1 MKYIVIGLG
10 NFGSVLATRL
20 TQMGHE
26 VIGVD
31 EHRNRVDEL
40 RDSLSS
46 TITMDASDLDA
57 LKALP
62 LEQVDMVIVA
72 IGENFAASIQI
83 VAQLRQM
90 KAPHIVARALNELHR
105 SVLQAL
111 GVERIIFPEQ
121 EAAEVMAQSFEL
133 SGFLSSY
140 QIDRDHYVMRFTLP
154 AALDGKTVGQ
164 SGIESGGLK
173 LLAVIRDTEEKNA
186 IGIRHNR
193 ELALDPVSAETAL
206 QSGDTIVIYGAL
218 AAYNSLT
225 KSLRDA

>member
-1 MKYIVIGLG
+1 MKYIIIGLG

-31 EHRNRVDEL
+31 DHLARVNEL

-46 TITMDASDLDA
+46 TICMNASDTDA
-57 LKALP
+57 LRTLP
-62 LEQVDMVIVA
+62 LDQVDMVIIA

-90 KAPHIVARALNELHR
+90 KVEHIVARALNELHR
-105 SVLQAL
+105 TVLQAL
-111 GVERIIFPEQ
+111 GVDRIIFPEQ

-154 AALDGKTVGQ
+154 PQLNGKSVGD
-164 SGIESGGLK
+164 SDIEQPGLR
-173 LLAVIRDTEEKNA
+173 LLAVVRDHDERNS
-186 IGIRHNR
+186 IGIHYNR
-193 ELALDPVSAETAL
+193 KRALDTVNEETIL
-206 QSGDTIVIYGAL
+206 QTGDIIVVYGTL
-218 AAYNSLT
+218 AAYNT
-225 KSLRDA
+225 FTRNLREG

>member
-1 MKYIVIGLG
+1 MKYIIIGLG

-31 EHRNRVDEL
+31 DHLARVNEL

-46 TITMDASDLDA
+46 TICMNASDTDA
-57 LKALP
+57 LRTLP
-62 LEQVDMVIVA
+62 LDQVDMVIIA

-90 KAPHIVARALNELHR
+90 KVEHIVARALNELHR
-105 SVLQAL
+105 TVLQAL
-111 GVERIIFPEQ
+111 GVDRIIFPEQ

-140 QIDRDHYVMRFTLP
+140 QIDRDHYVMRFALP
-154 AALDGKTVGQ
+154 PQLNGKSVAD
-164 SGIESGGLK
+164 SDIEQPGLR
-173 LLAVIRDTEEKNA
+173 LLAVVRDHDERNS
-186 IGIRHNR
+186 IGIHYNR
-193 ELALDPVSAETAL
+193 KRALDTVNEETIL
-206 QSGDTIVIYGAL
+206 QTGDIIVVYGTL
-218 AAYNSLT
+218 AAYNT
-225 KSLRDA
+225 FTRNLREG

>member
-10 NFGSVLATRL
+10 NFGSVLAARL

-31 EHRNRVDEL
+31 DHRNRVNEL

-46 TITMDASDLDA
+46 TIAMDACDPDA

-62 LEQVDMVIVA
+62 LNQVDMVIVA

-83 VAQLRQM
+83 VAQLLQM
-90 KAPHIVARALNELHR
+90 KVQNIVARALNELHR
-105 SVLQAL
+105 TVLQAL

-133 SGFLSSY
+133 NGFLSSY
-140 QIDRDHYVMRFTLP
+140 QIDRNHYVMRFSLP
-154 AALDGKTVGQ
+154 PELEGKTIAE
-164 SGIESGGLK
+164 SEIERDGLQ
-173 LLAVIRDTEEKNA
+173 LLAVIRNSETRNS
-186 IGIRHNR
+186 IGIRHNQK
-193 ELALDPVSAETAL
+193 LAVDPTPPDTTLTA
-206 QSGDTIVIYGAL
+206 GDVIVVYGTL
-218 AAYNSLT
+218 AAYNSFT
-225 KSLRDA
+225 RSIREA

>member
-1 MKYIVIGLG
+1 MKYIIIGLG

-31 EHRNRVDEL
+31 DHLARVNEL

-46 TITMDASDLDA
+46 TICMNASDTDA
-57 LKALP
+57 LRTLP
-62 LEQVDMVIVA
+62 LDQVDMVIIA

-90 KAPHIVARALNELHR
+90 KVEHIVARALNELHR
-105 SVLQAL
+105 TVLQAL
-111 GVERIIFPEQ
+111 GVDRIIFPEQ

-140 QIDRDHYVMRFTLP
+140 QIDRDHYVMRFALP
-154 AALDGKTVGQ
+154 PQLNGKSVGD
-164 SGIESGGLK
+164 SDIEQPGLR
-173 LLAVIRDTEEKNA
+173 LLAVVRDHDERNSIGIHYNRKRALETVTEET
-186 IGIRHNR
+186 I
-193 ELALDPVSAETAL
+193 L
-206 QSGDTIVIYGAL
+206 QTDDIIVVYGTL
-218 AAYNSLT
+218 AAYNT
-225 KSLRDA
+225 FTRNLR

>member
-10 NFGSVLATRL
+10 SFGSVLAARL

-31 EHRNRVDEL
+31 DHRTRVDEL

-46 TITMDASDLDA
+46 TICMDAADPEA
-57 LKALP
+57 LKTLP
-62 LEQVDMVIVA
+62 FNQVDMVIVA

-90 KAPHIVARALNELHR
+90 KISNIVARALNELHR
-105 SVLQAL
+105 TVLQAL

-133 SGFLSSY
+133 NGFLSSY
-140 QIDRDHYVMRFTLP
+140 QIDRDHYVMRFALP
-154 AALDGKTVGQ
+154 PELNGKTIAE
-164 SGIESGGLK
+164 SGIERDGLQ
-173 LLAVIRDTEEKNA
+173 LLAVIRDSETRNS
-186 IGIRHNR
+186 IGIRHNHK
-193 ELALDPVSAETAL
+193 LAVDPAPSETILAP
-206 QSGDTIVIYGAL
+206 GDVIVVYGTL
-218 AAYNSLT
+218 AAYNSFT
-225 KSLRDA
+225 RSLRDS

>member
-1 MKYIVIGLG
+1 MKYIIIGLG

-31 EHRNRVDEL
+31 DHLARVNEL

-46 TITMDASDLDA
+46 TICMNASDTDA
-57 LKALP
+57 LRTLP
-62 LEQVDMVIVA
+62 LDQVDMVIIA

-90 KAPHIVARALNELHR
+90 KVEHIVARALNELHR
-105 SVLQAL
+105 TVLQAL
-111 GVERIIFPEQ
+111 GVDRIIFPEQ

-140 QIDRDHYVMRFTLP
+140 QIDRDHYVMRFSLP
-154 AALDGKTVGQ
+154 PQLNGKSVGD
-164 SGIESGGLK
+164 SDIEQPGLR
-173 LLAVIRDTEEKNA
+173 LLAVVRDHDERNS
-186 IGIRHNR
+186 IGIHYNR
-193 ELALDPVSAETAL
+193 KRALETVNEETIL
-206 QSGDTIVIYGAL
+206 QTGDIIVVYGTL
-218 AAYNSLT
+218 AAYNT
-225 KSLRDA
+225 FTRNLREG

>member
-1 MKYIVIGLG
+1 MKYIIIGLG

-31 EHRNRVDEL
+31 DHLARVNEL

-46 TITMDASDLDA
+46 TICMNASDTDA
-57 LKALP
+57 LRTLP
-62 LEQVDMVIVA
+62 LDQVDMVIIA

-90 KAPHIVARALNELHR
+90 KVEHIVARALNELHR
-105 SVLQAL
+105 TVLQAL
-111 GVERIIFPEQ
+111 GVDRIIFPEQ

-140 QIDRDHYVMRFTLP
+140 QIDRDHYVMRFSLP
-154 AALDGKTVGQ
+154 PQLNGKSVGD
-164 SGIESGGLK
+164 SDIEQPGLR
-173 LLAVIRDTEEKNA
+173 LLAVVRDHDERNS
-186 IGIRHNR
+186 IGIHYNR
-193 ELALDPVSAETAL
+193 KRALDTVNEETIL
-206 QSGDTIVIYGAL
+206 QTGDIIVVYGTL
-218 AAYNSLT
+218 AAYNT
-225 KSLRDA
+225 FTRNLREG

>member
-1 MKYIVIGLG
+1 MKYIIIGLG

-31 EHRNRVDEL
+31 DHLARVNEL

-46 TITMDASDLDA
+46 TICMNASDTDA
-57 LKALP
+57 LRTLP
-62 LEQVDMVIVA
+62 LDQVDMVIIA

-90 KAPHIVARALNELHR
+90 KVEHIVARALNELHR
-105 SVLQAL
+105 TVLQAL
-111 GVERIIFPEQ
+111 GVDRIIFPEQ

-140 QIDRDHYVMRFTLP
+140 QIDRDHYVMRFALP
-154 AALDGKTVGQ
+154 AQLNGKSVGD
-164 SGIESGGLK
+164 SDIEQPGLR
-173 LLAVIRDTEEKNA
+173 LLAVVRDHDERNS
-186 IGIRHNR
+186 IGIHYNR
-193 ELALDPVSAETAL
+193 KRALDTVNEETIL
-206 QSGDTIVIYGAL
+206 QTGDIIVVYGTL
-218 AAYNSLT
+218 AAYNT
-225 KSLRDA
+225 FTRNLREG

>member
-10 NFGSVLATRL
+10 SFGSVLAARL

-31 EHRNRVDEL
+31 DHRTRVDEL

-46 TITMDASDLDA
+46 TICMDAADPEA
-57 LKALP
+57 LKTLP
-62 LEQVDMVIVA
+62 FNQVDMVIVA
-72 IGENFAASIQI
+72 IGEDFAASIQI

-90 KAPHIVARALNELHR
+90 KISNIVARALNELHR
-105 SVLQAL
+105 TVLQAL

-133 SGFLSSY
+133 NGFLSSY

-154 AALDGKTVGQ
+154 PELNGKNIAE
-164 SGIESGGLK
+164 SGIERDGLQ
-173 LLAVIRDTEEKNA
+173 LLAVIRDSETRNS
-186 IGIRHNR
+186 IGIRHNQK
-193 ELALDPVSAETAL
+193 LAVDPASPETTL
-206 QSGDTIVIYGAL
+206 TPGDVIVVYGTL
-218 AAYNSLT
+218 AAYNSFT
-225 KSLRDA
+225 RSLRDS

>member
-31 EHRNRVDEL
+31 DHRSRVDEL

-46 TITMDASDLDA
+46 TILMDASDPDA
-57 LKALP
+57 LKTLP
-62 LEQVDMVIVA
+62 LSQVDMVIVA
-72 IGENFAASIQI
+72 IGENFAASIQV
-83 VAQLRQM
+83 VALLRQM
-90 KAPHIVARALNELHR
+90 QFHKIVARALNELHR
-105 SVLQAL
+105 TVLQAL

-140 QIDRDHYVMRFTLP
+140 QIDRDHYVMRFALP
-154 AALDGKTVGQ
+154 AELDGKTIAD
-164 SGIESGGLK
+164 SGIEQDGLQ
-173 LLAVIRDTEEKNA
+173 LLAVIRNSEEHNS
-186 IGIRHNR
+186 IGIRHNQK
-193 ELALDPVSAETAL
+193 LALDPAPPEAELKA
-206 QSGDTIVIYGAL
+206 GDVIVVYGTL
-218 AAYNSLT
+218 TAYNRLT
-225 KSLRDA
+225 RSLR

>member
-10 NFGSVLATRL
+10 SFGSVLATRL

-31 EHRNRVDEL
+31 DHRTRVDEL

-46 TITMDASDLDA
+46 TICMDAADPEA
-57 LKALP
+57 LKTLP
-62 LEQVDMVIVA
+62 FNQVDMVIVA
-72 IGENFAASIQI
+72 IGEDFAASIQI

-90 KAPHIVARALNELHR
+90 KISNIVARALNELHR
-105 SVLQAL
+105 TVLQAL

-133 SGFLSSY
+133 NGFLSSY

-154 AALDGKTVGQ
+154 PELNGKTIAE
-164 SGIESGGLK
+164 SGIERDGLQ
-173 LLAVIRDTEEKNA
+173 LLAVIRDSETRNS
-186 IGIRHNR
+186 IGIRHNQK
-193 ELALDPVSAETAL
+193 LAVDPAPSETILAP
-206 QSGDTIVIYGAL
+206 GDVIVVYGTL
-218 AAYNSLT
+218 AAYNSFT
-225 KSLRDA
+225 RSLRDS

>member
-1 MKYIVIGLG
+1 MKYIIIGLG

-31 EHRNRVDEL
+31 DHLARVNEL

-46 TITMDASDLDA
+46 TICMNASDTDA
-57 LKALP
+57 LRTLP
-62 LEQVDMVIVA
+62 LDQVDMVIIA

-90 KAPHIVARALNELHR
+90 KVEHIVARALNELHR
-105 SVLQAL
+105 TVLQAL
-111 GVERIIFPEQ
+111 GVDRIIFPEQ

-140 QIDRDHYVMRFTLP
+140 QIDRDHYVMRFALP
-154 AALDGKTVGQ
+154 PQLNGKSVGD
-164 SGIESGGLK
+164 SDIEQPGLR
-173 LLAVIRDTEEKNA
+173 LLAVVRDHDERNS
-186 IGIRHNR
+186 IGIHYNR
-193 ELALDPVSAETAL
+193 KRALDTVNEETIL
-206 QSGDTIVIYGAL
+206 QTGDIIVVYGTL
-218 AAYNSLT
+218 AAYNT
-225 KSLRDA
+225 FTRNLREG

>member
-1 MKYIVIGLG
+1 MKYIIIGLG

-31 EHRNRVDEL
+31 DHLARVNEL

-46 TITMDASDLDA
+46 TICMNASDTDA
-57 LKALP
+57 LRTLP
-62 LEQVDMVIVA
+62 LDQVDMVIIA

-90 KAPHIVARALNELHR
+90 KVEHIVARALNELHR
-105 SVLQAL
+105 TVLQAL
-111 GVERIIFPEQ
+111 GVDRIIFPEQ

-140 QIDRDHYVMRFTLP
+140 QIDRDHYVMRFALP
-154 AALDGKTVGQ
+154 PQLNGKSVGD
-164 SGIESGGLK
+164 SDIEQPGLR
-173 LLAVIRDTEEKNA
+173 LLAVVRDHDERNSIGIHYNRKRALDTVTEET
-186 IGIRHNR
+186 I
-193 ELALDPVSAETAL
+193 L
-206 QSGDTIVIYGAL
+206 QTGDIIVVYGTL
-218 AAYNSLT
+218 AAYNT
-225 KSLRDA
+225 FTRNLREG

>member
-31 EHRNRVDEL
+31 DHRSRVDEL

-46 TITMDASDLDA
+46 TIALDASDPDA
-57 LKALP
+57 LKTLP
-62 LEQVDMVIVA
+62 LSQVDMVIVA
-72 IGENFAASIQI
+72 IGENFAASIQV
-83 VAQLRQM
+83 VALLRQM
-90 KAPHIVARALNELHR
+90 KIHNIVARALNELHR
-105 SVLQAL
+105 TVLQAL

-140 QIDRDHYVMRFTLP
+140 QIDRDHYVMRFALP
-154 AALDGKTVGQ
+154 TELDGKTVTE
-164 SGIESGGLK
+164 SNIEQQGLQ
-173 LLAVIRDTEEKNA
+173 LLAVIRDSEERNS
-186 IGIRHNR
+186 IGIKHNQK
-193 ELALDPVSAETAL
+193 LAVDPAQSETIL
-206 QSGDTIVIYGAL
+206 QSGDVIVIYGTL
-218 AAYNSLT
+218 AAYNSFT
-225 KSLRDA
+225 KSLR

>member
-31 EHRNRVDEL
+31 DHRSRVDEL

-46 TITMDASDLDA
+46 TIALDASDPDA
-57 LKALP
+57 LKTLP
-62 LEQVDMVIVA
+62 LSQVDMVIVA
-72 IGENFAASIQI
+72 IGENFAASIQV
-83 VAQLRQM
+83 VALLRQM
-90 KAPHIVARALNELHR
+90 KIHNIVARALNELHR
-105 SVLQAL
+105 TVLQAL

-140 QIDRDHYVMRFTLP
+140 QIDRDHYVMRFALP
-154 AALDGKTVGQ
+154 TELDGKTVTE
-164 SGIESGGLK
+164 SNIEQQGLQ
-173 LLAVIRDTEEKNA
+173 LLAVIRDSEERNS
-186 IGIRHNR
+186 IGIKHNQK
-193 ELALDPVSAETAL
+193 LAVDPAQPETIL
-206 QSGDTIVIYGAL
+206 QSGDVIVVYGTL
-218 AAYNSLT
+218 AAYNSFT
-225 KSLRDA
+225 KSLR

>member
-1 MKYIVIGLG
+1 MKYIIIGLG

-31 EHRNRVDEL
+31 DHLARVNEL

-46 TITMDASDLDA
+46 TICMNASDTDA
-57 LKALP
+57 LRTLP
-62 LEQVDMVIVA
+62 LDQVDMVIIA

-90 KAPHIVARALNELHR
+90 KVEHIVARALNELHR
-105 SVLQAL
+105 TVLQAL
-111 GVERIIFPEQ
+111 GVDRIIFPEQ

-140 QIDRDHYVMRFTLP
+140 QIDRDHYVMRFSLP
-154 AALDGKTVGQ
+154 PQLNGKSVGD
-164 SGIESGGLK
+164 SDIEQPGLR
-173 LLAVIRDTEEKNA
+173 LLAVVRDHDERNSIGIHYNRKRALDTVTEET
-186 IGIRHNR
+186 I
-193 ELALDPVSAETAL
+193 L
-206 QSGDTIVIYGAL
+206 QTGDIIVVYGTL
-218 AAYNSLT
+218 AAYNT
-225 KSLRDA
+225 FTRNLREG

>member
-1 MKYIVIGLG
+1 MKYIIIGLG

-31 EHRNRVDEL
+31 NHKNRVDEL

-46 TITMDASDLDA
+46 TICLDAGDPDA
-57 LKALP
+57 LKSLP
-62 LEQVDMVIVA
+62 LDQVDMVIVA
-72 IGENFAASIQI
+72 IGENFAASIQV

-90 KAPHIVARALNELHR
+90 QIPNIVARALNELHR
-105 SVLQAL
+105 TVLQAL

-140 QIDRDHYVMRFTLP
+140 QIDRNHYVMRFALP
-154 AALDGKTVGQ
+154 VELDGKT
-164 SGIESGGLK
+164 IAESSINCEGLQ
-173 LLAVIRDTEEKNA
+173 LLTIIRDQEERNS
-186 IGIRHNR
+186 IGIRHNQK
-193 ELALDPVSAETAL
+193 LAVDPTPPGTVL
-206 QSGDTIVIYGAL
+206 ISGDVIVVYGTL
-218 AAYNSLT
+218 AAYNSFT
-225 KSLRDA
+225 RNIRES

>member
-1 MKYIVIGLG
+1 MKYIIIGLG

-31 EHRNRVDEL
+31 DHLARVNEL

-46 TITMDASDLDA
+46 TICMNASDTDA
-57 LKALP
+57 LRTLP
-62 LEQVDMVIVA
+62 LDQVDMVIIA

-90 KAPHIVARALNELHR
+90 KVEHIVARALNELHR
-105 SVLQAL
+105 TVLQAL
-111 GVERIIFPEQ
+111 GVDRIIFPEQ

-140 QIDRDHYVMRFTLP
+140 QIDRDHYVMRFALP
-154 AALDGKTVGQ
+154 PQLNGKSVAD
-164 SGIESGGLK
+164 SDIEQPGLR
-173 LLAVIRDTEEKNA
+173 LLAVVRDHDERNSIGIHYNRKRALDTVTEET
-186 IGIRHNR
+186 I
-193 ELALDPVSAETAL
+193 L
-206 QSGDTIVIYGAL
+206 QTGDIIVVYGTL
-218 AAYNSLT
+218 AAYNT
-225 KSLRDA
+225 FTRNLREG